1 MIVRICS
8 AFLAALLLLSP
19 CMKSYGAESPGPDA
33 RPGWVD
39 PGWRRTIARHTI
51 TFDEAGLSNEV
62 FEFEIKALDEK
73 GAQAIAQQSF
83 QYNSYFDE
91 LSSMALATLK
101 ADGSV
106 IAVDERAIRDQPA
119 STDSSSPYFDEVR
132 NRIIAFPHVAP
143 GDSIR
148 GRLVYKA
155 KQARFPGEFA
165 RVWSEPAS
173 QPPELLEVIV
183 DGPASRP
190 LRIALRNVEHSEEK
204 RNDRIVHRV
213 RFRQDTPRPGQIDD
227 ETLSYAARFE
237 ASTFA
242 DYAAFAATMNARNAP
257 MAQPDEKI
265 TRLSRE
271 IIGEA
276 TGSRAKI
283 ERIYNWVARNIR
295 YVGIGLEDGGW
306 TSQPASAV
314 LAARYGDCKAHATL
328 FKALLAAQGIEAN
341 LVAVNAGARYVL
353 TEVATPNFDHAIA
366 YVPEIDQYLDPTASL
381 FAFGSLPPELAGKP
395 VLNIDR
401 GTLGRI
407 PLVEAARF
415 VLAAETD
422 YVLDKDGKRE
432 ARSILSGTGIGAQ
445 LGRVLAQGLDDT
457 DRRMTARNL
466 IEQAGLT
473 GGGDYSYPNP
483 RELTDDFAITSTF
496 QIAKPVDLDRPNRVR
511 MLPLT
516 DPRRPLWRLAVRQSN
531 GRPFSCRPMEYREAA
546 SLTIPDNV
554 FFYEKPA
561 PVDYSQTFEGRTG
574 YGSVHG
580 RIEVRGTIDLDGKII
595 RSKAVLRLTLDAPVC
610 PAEFAAII
618 EKGFDKLDEFKYAPI
633 GLTPKGAF
641 AVVEVSADY
650 TEGANAYLAH
660 DFERAMERLK
670 PLAEIG
676 NARAQAH
683 VGAMYRDGSGTKR
696 DAGEAV
702 KWFRLAAE
710 QGDPYSQEQLA
721 YLQEEGPAQVR
732 DVKQAAEW
740 YAKAAEQGKAYSQMR
755 LAVMYRDGRGV
766 PQDLAAALDLFSRA
780 AEQGN
785 SYAQMSLGLLH
796 IKGQGVPQDLA
807 KGISLLRMAAEQN
820 DSSAQYNLGWAYES
834 GTGVPKDA
842 QQAIQWYTKAYD
854 RGNEQAGAHLYELT
868 RGGGS
873 FWSSL
878 FGRLGLARW

>member
-1 MIVRICS
+1 MIVRIFS

-19 CMKSYGAESPGPDA
+19 CMKSHAAESSAPDA
-33 RPGWVD
+33 TPGWVD

-51 TFDEAGLSNEV
+51 TFDEAGLGNEV

-73 GAQAIAQQSF
+73 GAEAIAQQSF
-83 QYNSYFDE
+83 QYNSYFEE
-91 LSSMALATLK
+91 LSSTELSTLK

-132 NRIIAFPHVAP
+132 NRIIAFADVAP

-183 DGPASRP
+183 DGPASKP
-190 LRIALRNVEHSEEK
+190 LRIALRNVEHWEE
-204 RNDRIVHRV
+204 RRDDRIVHHV
-213 RFRQDTPRPGQIDD
+213 RFRQATPRPGQIDD
-227 ETLSYAARFE
+227 ETTSYAARFE

-242 DYAAFAATMNARNAP
+242 DYAAFAATLNARNAP

-265 TRLSRE
+265 ARLSRD
-271 IIGEA
+271 IVGEA
-276 TGSRAKI
+276 TDARAKV

-341 LVAVNAGARYVL
+341 LVAVNAGTRYGL
-353 TEVATPNFDHAIA
+353 TEAATPNFDHAIA
-366 YVPEIDQYLDPTASL
+366 YVPAIDQYLDPTASL
-381 FAFGSLPPELAGKP
+381 FAFGSLPSELAGKP
-395 VLNIDR
+395 ILNIDK

-407 PLVEAARF
+407 PLIDAARF

-422 YVLDKDGKRE
+422 YVLSRDGRRE
-432 ARSILSGTGIGAQ
+432 ARSVLSGTGIGAQ
-445 LGRVLAQGLDDT
+445 LGRVFAQGLDGT
-457 DRRMTARNL
+457 DRRTTARNL

-473 GGGDYSYPNP
+473 GSGDYTYPNP

-496 QIAKPVDLDRPNRVR
+496 QITKPVGLDRPNEVR

-516 DPRRPLWRLAVRQSN
+516 DPRRSLLRLAVRQSN
-531 GRPFSCRPMEYREAA
+531 GRPFMCRPMEYREVA
-546 SLTIPDNV
+546 SLTIPDGL

-561 PVDYSQTFEGRTG
+561 PIDYSRTFEGRTA

-580 RIEVRGTIDLDGKII
+580 RIEVRGTIDLDGKVI

-610 PAEFAAII
+610 PAEFAAFI
-618 EKGFDKLDEFKYAPI
+618 EKGFDKLDEFRYAPI

-670 PLAEIG
+670 PLAE
-676 NARAQAH
+676 
-683 VGAMYRDGSGTKR
+683 
-696 DAGEAV
+696 
-702 KWFRLAAE
+702 
-710 QGDPYSQEQLA
+710 
-721 YLQEEGPAQVR
+721 
-732 DVKQAAEW
+732 
-740 YAKAAEQGKAYSQMR
+740 
-755 LAVMYRDGRGV
+755 
-766 PQDLAAALDLFSRA
+766 
-780 AEQGN
+780 
-785 SYAQMSLGLLH
+785 
-796 IKGQGVPQDLA
+796 
-807 KGISLLRMAAEQN
+807 
-820 DSSAQYNLGWAYES
+820 
-834 GTGVPKDA
+834 
-842 QQAIQWYTKAYD
+842 
-854 RGNEQAGAHLYELT
+854 
-868 RGGGS
+868 
-873 FWSSL
+873 
-878 FGRLGLARW
+878 

>member
-1 MIVRICS
+1 M
-8 AFLAALLLLSP
+8 LLLSP
-19 CMKSYGAESPGPDA
+19 CMRSYAADSSGPDA
-33 RPGWVD
+33 KPGWID
-39 PGWRRTIARHTI
+39 PGWRRTLARHTV

-73 GAQAIAQQSF
+73 GAEAIAQQRF
-83 QYNSYFDE
+83 QYNSYFEE
-91 LSSMALATLK
+91 LSSTELATHK
-101 ADGSV
+101 ADGGV
-106 IAVDERAIRDQPA
+106 VAVDERAIRDQPA

-132 NRIIAFPHVAP
+132 DRIIAFPHVAA

-165 RVWSEPAS
+165 RVWSQRAS
-173 QPPELLEVIV
+173 RPPELLEVIV

-190 LRIALRNVEHSEEK
+190 LRIALRNAEHQEE
-204 RNDRIVHRV
+204 RVNDRIVHRV
-213 RFRQDTPRPGQIDD
+213 RFRLEVPRPGQIDD
-227 ETLSYAARFE
+227 EVLSYAARFE

-242 DYAAFAATMNARNAP
+242 DYAAFAATLNARNAP
-257 MAQPDEKI
+257 MARPDEKI

-271 IIGEA
+271 I
-276 TGSRAKI
+276 TGDASSSRAKI

-314 LAARYGDCKAHATL
+314 LASRYGDCKAHATL

-341 LVAVNAGARYVL
+341 LVAVNAEARYTL

-395 VLNIDR
+395 VLNIDK

-407 PLVEAARF
+407 PLIDTARF
-415 VLAAETD
+415 RLSAETD
-422 YVLDKDGKRE
+422 YVLDKDGRRE

-445 LGRVLAQGLDDT
+445 LGRVFAQGLDET
-457 DRRMTARNL
+457 DRRMTAKRL

-473 GGGDYSYPNP
+473 GSGDYSYPNP

-496 QIAKPVDLDRPNRVR
+496 QITKPVGLDRPNRVR

-516 DPRRPLWRLAVRQSN
+516 DPRRSLLRLAVRQSN
-531 GRPFSCRPMEYREAA
+531 GQPFACRPMEYREIA
-546 SLTIPDNV
+546 SLKIPDNL

-561 PVDYSQTFEGRTG
+561 PIDYSQPFEGRTG
-574 YGSVHG
+574 FGSVHG
-580 RIEVRGTIDLDGKII
+580 RIEVRGTIVLNGKTI
-595 RSKAVLRLTLDAPVC
+595 RSDVVLRLMFDAPVC
-610 PAEFAAII
+610 PAEFAAMI
-618 EKGFDKLDEFKYAPI
+618 EKGFDKLDEFRLSPI
-633 GLTPKGAF
+633 GLTPEGPF
-641 AVVEVSADY
+641 SIIEVSADY

-683 VGAMYRDGSGTKR
+683 LGAMYRDGSGTKR

-702 KWFRLAAE
+702 RWFRRSAE
-710 QGDPYSQEQLA
+710 QGDAYSQEQLA
-721 YLQEEGPAQVR
+721 YLQETGPGQVR
-732 DVKQAAEW
+732 DEKQAADW
-740 YAKAAEQGKAYSQMR
+740 YAKAAEQGKAYSQAR
-755 LAVMYRDGRGV
+755 LAAMYRDGRGV
-766 PQDLAAALDLFSRA
+766 PQDFAQAFDLFSRA
-780 AEQGN
+780 AGQG
-785 SYAQMSLGLLH
+785 STYAQMSLGLLY

-807 KGISLLRMAAEQN
+807 KGISMLRMAADQN
-820 DSSAQYNLGWAYES
+820 DGWAQYNLGWAYES
-834 GTGVPKDA
+834 GTGVPKDT
-842 QQAIQWYTKAYD
+842 QQAIKWYSKASD
-854 RGNEQAGAHLYELT
+854 RGNEQAGARLYDLT
-868 RGGGS
+868 RSGGS
-873 FWSSL
+873 FWGSL
-878 FGRLGLARW
+878 FSRLSLARW